1 MAVVVLPLPLEQ
13 LKTKAER
20 ESSAKVLFMASRS
33 LSKSCNQDHKSLH
46 CFLSI
51 HSFLLHATL
60 KSIKKNRITSNRTC
74 AWF

>member
-20 ESSAKVLFMASRS
+20 ESSAKALFMASRS
-33 LSKSCNQDHKSLH
+33 LSKSCNQDHRSLH

-51 HSFLLHATL
+51 HSFFAACDF
-60 KSIKKNRITSNRTC
+60 KIDPKKEH
-74 AWF
+74 